1 MATNKR
7 LGMQAVLT
15 STATNASGKNS
26 GTCTAHWPGDQDVP
40 AREPRKGAERG
51 GPSHPREA
59 NSTASVPCPRE
70 RGPCRKTHNMKTLAH
85 NRAAPPDGA
94 TPGGLSPKRR
104 LCSPTAQT
112 EPGKRPSRPMADPQH
127 GSCRDYSNNDG
138 FPVLYFRTLFVCCL
152 FPTPRNKQKRKYET
166 SPT

>member
-7 LGMQAVLT
+7 LGMQAALT

-26 GTCTAHWPGDQDVP
+26 STYTAHWPGDQDVP
-40 AREPRKGAERG
+40 AREPRKGAGRG
-51 GPSHPREA
+51 SPSHPREA

-70 RGPCRKTHNMKTLAH
+70 RGTCRKTHNMKTLAH

-112 EPGKRPSRPMADPQH
+112 EPGKRPSRPMADPPMGKTQH
-127 GSCRDYSNNDG
+127 CTTY
-138 FPVLYFRTLFVCCL
+138 LRTDEFNAAFFWTRFGLFL
-152 FPTPRNKQKRKYET
+152 GE
-166 SPT
+166 